1 MSELAPGTHNS
12 DLRHAAAV
20 IALAMVMG
28 AAAALLYVLL
38 DILLLLFLGIVVAA
52 ALQPAHVWLSRWGVP
67 KGLAVLLIYLVLLVS
82 LVLIAVV
89 VGPVLFAQLTALTAS
104 IPEQYSTLVTTLQ
117 TSPTSLLQRLG
128 SSLPPFSVLTQNLTA
143 LTPRF
148 VGDLVGFMTST
159 VRFCAY
165 FVVVLAIGFYWT
177 LEVPRLERLVL
188 SFLPVARRPQ
198 ALEMWH
204 EIEYKLGAFVRG
216 QGLAMLIIGGASA
229 LGYLVIG
236 LPNVL
241 VVAVLAGL
249 FEAMPIIGPILTAVL
264 AALLAV
270 PQGVTSVCL
279 VIGFSTLLQQIE
291 SNILIPR
298 IMSHAIGLSPLA
310 GLLAVLVFGTLYG
323 FLGVFVAIPLTVV
336 VYVLLD
342 HLLINPEPV
351 AEIPTFTAPPL
362 AALLPRLQALRQ
374 RLRLRSRERDSRLGG
389 NPQSA
394 EQRADAFD
402 QRIEEAVERV
412 KTIVT
417 TTQEEATTM
426 TPAERAAITTEV
438 QQATQTM
445 EQAVE
450 QSDPAIPTAPK
461 EEPGEARATAA
472 PRIEERQ
479 QATQQVEQ
487 AVQRAA
493 TVLTEAQEDE
503 GSARGE
509 TPSDTPPQQ
518 TPTA

>member
-1 MSELAPGTHNS
+1 MSELAPGTHKS
-12 DLRHAAAV
+12 DLSHAAAV
-20 IALAMVMG
+20 IALAMVMV
-28 AAAALLYVLL
+28 AAAALLYVLI
-38 DILLLLFLGIVVAA
+38 DILLILFLGIVVAA
-52 ALQPAHVWLSRWGVP
+52 ALQPGHVWLSRWGVP
-67 KGLAVLLIYLVLLVS
+67 KGLAVLLIYLLFLVS

-89 VGPVLFAQLTALTAS
+89 VGPVLFAQLTTLTAS
-104 IPEQYSTLVTTLQ
+104 VPEQYSHVVANLQ
-117 TSPTSLLQRLG
+117 TSPIPLLQRLG
-128 SSLPPFSVLTQNLTA
+128 SSLPPFSILTQNLAA
-143 LTPRF
+143 LTPHF
-148 VGDLVGFMTST
+148 VADLVAFMAST

-198 ALEMWH
+198 AVEIWQ

-216 QGLAMLIIGGASA
+216 QGLAMLIIGVASA

-249 FEAMPIIGPILTAVL
+249 FEAMPIIGPIMTAVL

-270 PQGVTSVCL
+270 PRGVTSVLL
-279 VIGFSTLLQQIE
+279 VIGFSTLLQQVE

-298 IMSHAIGLSPLA
+298 IMSHAIGISALA
-310 GLLAVLVFGTLYG
+310 GLFAVLVFGTLYG

-336 VYVLLD
+336 VHVLLD
-342 HLLINPEPV
+342 HIIINPEPV
-351 AEIPTFTAPPL
+351 AETPTFTAPPL

-374 RLRLRSRERDSRLGG
+374 RLRLRSRERESRLGG
-389 NPQSA
+389 NPQTA
-394 EQRADAFD
+394 EHRADAFD
-402 QRIEEAVERV
+402 QRIEQAVARV
-412 KTIVT
+412 ETIIT
-417 TTQEEATTM
+417 TTQEEATAM
-426 TPAERAAITTEV
+426 TPEERAGIITEV

-450 QSDPAIPTAPK
+450 QSDPAIPTAPGEEK
-461 EEPGEARATAA
+461 GEEPATEA
-472 PRIEERQ
+472 PRMEERH

-493 TVLTEAQEDE
+493 TVLTEAQEDDGTGTSRNAE
-503 GSARGE
+503 
-509 TPSDTPPQQ
+509 
-518 TPTA
+518 